1 MASSGYH
8 ELHRR
13 LYEDMPR
20 FLSRKNIVIM
30 ICRDGRYRSVAN
42 AEMWSNTLTRH
53 GQSRHSVSLLH
64 LAELDFWQNTCEGKC
79 PGCIKGTTRTFQIHN
94 DCSRAEC
101 SRLASSSYSETEH
114 KKRTRQETLGQS
126 LAEKT
131 SSKTTIAATWHG
143 KPSTEPKNPWQNDP
157 RDSTRAL
164 EHLPVVHTRKT
175 SVVKQIRA

>member
-8 ELHRR
+8 ELQSR

-42 AEMWSNTLTRH
+42 AEIWSNTLTRY

-64 LAELDFWQNTCEGKC
+64 LAELDFWKNTCEGKC
-79 PGCIKGTTRTFQIHN
+79 PGCIKETTRTFQIHY
-94 DCSRAEC
+94 DCSLAEC

-114 KKRTRQETLGQS
+114 RKRTRQETLGQS
-126 LAEKT
+126 PSWKNEFEDNQRSDQARKT
-131 SSKTTIAATWHG
+131 KHRVWT
-143 KPSTEPKNPWQNDP
+143 PWQNDS
-157 RDSTRAL
+157 RDSTKTL